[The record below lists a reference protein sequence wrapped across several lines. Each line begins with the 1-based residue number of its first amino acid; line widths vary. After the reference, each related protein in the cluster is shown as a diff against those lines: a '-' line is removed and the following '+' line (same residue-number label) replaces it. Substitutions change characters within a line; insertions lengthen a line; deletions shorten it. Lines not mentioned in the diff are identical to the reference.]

1 MLEEQ
6 LKSPTKEELELRSKA
21 WTELTDAQKIERQR
35 DVIKDLQR
43 TVGFMNDRLFRLESN
58 FNQHS
63 HTEKGIVVALMHNG
77 LAGALSQGAKLANPN
92 YF

>member
-1 MLEEQ
+1 
-6 LKSPTKEELELRSKA
+6 LKSPTKEELELRSKP
-21 WTELTDAQKIERQR
+21 WSELTDAQKIERQR

-43 TVGFMNDRLFRLESN
+43 TVGFMNDRLLRLESN

-63 HTEKGIVVALMHNG
+63 HTEKGIVVPLLHNG
-77 LAGALSQGAKLANPN
+77 LTSALGQVAKLANPN